1 MRPFRFVLLLAI
13 FVALP
18 IALTCW
24 SLFTAVDSAADSFH
38 AGYNTRS
45 SRLRSLFSFSTPSS
59 LFPPSAVISLTNDNS
74 TFFLARPAA
83 FGPSLPSRGLSGQ
96 LWVGKGFGDDALLKE
111 ESVHVAGWELGCS
124 DVPGWGESV
133 HKHLQQLHP
142 DQIKKKTA
150 VVPRDLP
157 PNHHSSD
164 APHDESDP
172 LSDGSRDIDD
182 GTDDYLHHPLQDSN
196 PATPGRPGEP
206 ASADQADK
214 TKQPTHADIESLQ
227 ESAAIA
233 GKVVMLARGGC
244 GFLEKVKWAQRRG
257 GIALIVGD
265 NERGAQ
271 LTIMYARGDTSNIT
285 IPALFT
291 SYTSA
296 HLLSSLVPAE
306 DKDEITIDGQKT
318 SQPTTDKGSIPK
330 PDDGKPVFTS
340 TKTGIRQPTSVA
352 DSDSAGAHDDDDG
365 TWVKNVLSAIGLSDN
380 SPFAHAEDSRRPPSS
395 GNIDWVLL
403 EDWDDDQ
410 PADSP
415 VKSQSVTVSDRDA
428 TPTPSPRPKST
439 SSHRL
444 EGDDF
449 VIGVQDWR
457 DADLVAPRPTPGSG
471 QAVTKP
477 KNGKEAATE
486 TPSRVKPSSTPGA
499 TFEGGSITPG
509 SGEYDHQNS
518 NPIGNRPH
526 RGDKPKKPKSGKGDE
541 QPQEEPAEGSWL
553 GFFKSNEPNE
563 GDDKRRPSQDSEAS
577 DRKTKG
583 ASSRTSGEDQLEGL
597 WVTLTPTSVSTNP
610 FFDTLLVLVVSPLV
624 TLTVV
629 YALLLLRSRIRRRR
643 WRAPKSVVERLP
655 VRTYHTMT
663 TTSSTTSSQIAAP
676 EAFSPTSPLLISTS
690 QDISRRPTNPNR
702 TRSQTTIGVF
712 PSASVDGGSLSQT
725 SPRSPA
731 AAEKTTS
738 TSKFTKRK
746 RYTGRQ
752 VECVVCLEEYVDGE
766 SQVMSLPC
774 GHEFHADCITPWLVT
789 RRRTCPICKGD
800 VVRSLARAN
809 SARWEDDTL
818 SDEQTSD
825 DVQSRVAQTTND
837 EPSAAIPIPV
847 RLEDDRIDDD
857 VEQGRDAE
865 TPLLSASQAQQ
876 ADRHGQPLW
885 RNIVSA
891 SVSRL
896 SGDTLWR
903 QTPVDRNR

>member
-1 MRPFRFVLLLAI
+1 MRPFRFILLLAI

-96 LWVGKGFGDDALLKE
+96 LWVGKGFGDDSLLKE
-111 ESVHVAGWELGCS
+111 ESIHVAGWELGCS

-133 HKHLQQLHP
+133 HKHLQRLHP
-142 DQIKKKTA
+142 DYTKKKSSA
-150 VVPRDLP
+150 VPRDLP
-157 PNHHSSD
+157 ASGHSSD
-164 APHDESDP
+164 APHDGPDH
-172 LSDGSRDIDD
+172 LSGGSPEMDD

-196 PATPGRPGEP
+196 PATPGSPGEP
-206 ASADQADK
+206 ADVDHADK

-271 LTIMYARGDTSNIT
+271 LTIMYARGDTSNVT

-306 DKDEITIDGQKT
+306 DKDEMIIDGQKT
-318 SQPTTDKGSIPK
+318 QPTTDKVPAPK
-330 PDDGKPVFTS
+330 PDDSKPVFTS
-340 TKTGIRQPTSVA
+340 TKAGTRQPTNVA
-352 DSDSAGAHDDDDG
+352 ASNGGDSREDG
-365 TWVKNVLSAIGLSDN
+365 DTTWIDNILSAIGLSDN
-380 SPFAHAEDSRRPPSS
+380 SAFTHAEDSRRPPSS

-410 PADSP
+410 PADLLNKP
-415 VKSQSVTVSDRDA
+415 QTTSVNNRDVA
-428 TPTPSPRPKST
+428 PTPSPRPKTTT
-439 SSHRL
+439 SRRV

-471 QAVTKP
+471 EAPGKP
-477 KNGKEAATE
+477 KNGKEVATE
-486 TPSRVKPSSTPGA
+486 TPNRVKPSSTPGA
-499 TFEGGSITPG
+499 TLEGGSITPG
-509 SGEYDHQNS
+509 SGEYNHVNS
-518 NPIGNRPH
+518 NQASNRPQRGNRPK
-526 RGDKPKKPKSGKGDE
+526 GSLKPGKDDE
-541 QPQEEPAEGSWL
+541 QPQGQPSEGSWL
-553 GFFKSNEPNE
+553 DFFKSDEVDESDN
-563 GDDKRRPSQDSEAS
+563 KRRPAQDTEPS
-577 DRKTKG
+577 DRKNKG
-583 ASSRTSGEDQLEGL
+583 GSSRKSDDEDQLEGL

-690 QDISRRPTNPNR
+690 QDVSRRPTNQNR

-712 PSASVDGGSLSQT
+712 PSASVDGGLSQT
-725 SPRSPA
+725 IPRSPS
-731 AAEKTTS
+731 AEKTTS
-738 TSKFTKRK
+738 TSKYTKRK

-774 GHEFHADCITPWLVT
+774 GHEFHVDCITPWLVT

-818 SDEQTSD
+818 PDEQTSD
-825 DVQSRVAQTTND
+825 DVQSRAAQTTND

-847 RLEDDRIDDD
+847 RLEEDRMDDD
-857 VEQGRDAE
+857 VEQGRDVE
-865 TPLLSASQAQQ
+865 TPLLGGSHTHQG
-876 ADRHGQPLW
+876 DRHGQPLW

-903 QTPVDRNR
+903 QASVDRNR

>member
-1 MRPFRFVLLLAI
+1 MRPFRFLLLLII

-18 IALTCW
+18 MALTCW
-24 SLFTAVDSAADSFH
+24 SLFASVDNAADSFH
-38 AGYNTRS
+38 PGYNTRS
-45 SRLRSLFSFSTPSS
+45 SRFTSLFSFSTPSS

-83 FGPSLPSRGLSGQ
+83 FGPSLPSNGLSGQ
-96 LWVGKGFGDDALLKE
+96 LWVGKGFGDDSLLKE
-111 ESVHVAGWELGCS
+111 ESIHVTGWELGCS

-133 HKHLQQLHP
+133 HKHLQHSAP
-142 DQIKKKTA
+142 DRNKKKTA
-150 VVPRDLP
+150 ALPRDFP
-157 PNHHSSD
+157 PNGRSADHTNDVSSS
-164 APHDESDP
+164 PSDNLP
-172 LSDGSRDIDD
+172 TTDD
-182 GTDDYLHHPLQDSN
+182 GTDDYLHHPLKDSN
-196 PATPGRPGEP
+196 PATPGHLGEP
-206 ASADQADK
+206 ANVDQADK
-214 TKQPTHADIESLQ
+214 TKQATHADIESLQ

-257 GIALIVGD
+257 GIAVIVGD

-271 LTIMYARGDTSNIT
+271 LTIMYAKGDTSNIT
-285 IPALFT
+285 VPALFT

-296 HLLSSLVPAE
+296 HLLSSLVPPE
-306 DKDEITIDGQKT
+306 DKDEVMIDSQKP
-318 SQPTTDKGSIPK
+318 SQSSAEKGSIQK
-330 PDDGKPVFTS
+330 PDDSKPVFTS
-340 TKTGIRQPTSVA
+340 TKPGSRQPTNVPVGDSVGNQP
-352 DSDSAGAHDDDDG
+352 DEDK
-365 TWVKNVLSAIGLSDN
+365 TWVKNVLSAIGLSEN
-380 SPFAHAEDSRRPPSS
+380 SPFSHAEDSRRPPSS

-403 EDWDDDQ
+403 EDWDDDH
-410 PADSP
+410 PVDSP
-415 VKSQSVTVSDRDA
+415 NKPPSITVSDWDA
-428 TPTPSPRPKST
+428 TPTPAPRAKST
-439 SSHRL
+439 TSRKIDS
-444 EGDDF
+444 DDF

-457 DADLVAPRPTPGSG
+457 DADLVAPLPTPGSTETVKKAKNVKDG
-471 QAVTKP
+471 APETLNGIKP
-477 KNGKEAATE
+477 TSTPAATL
-486 TPSRVKPSSTPGA
+486 K
-499 TFEGGSITPG
+499 GGSITPG
-509 SGEYDHQNS
+509 SGEYDHGSSDQAS
-518 NPIGNRPH
+518 DLSQQRNRPA
-526 RGDKPKKPKSGKGDE
+526 RP
-541 QPQEEPAEGSWL
+541 QPNREDRPSQGEPSEGSWL
-553 GFFKSNEPNE
+553 DFFKPSEVNADASNE
-563 GDDKRRPSQDSEAS
+563 GTSRDSTADDHKVN
-577 DRKTKG
+577 G
-583 ASSRTSGEDQLEGL
+583 ASSRKSGDEDNHEGL

-663 TTSSTTSSQIAAP
+663 TTSSTTSSQIASP

-712 PSASVDGGSLSQT
+712 PSASVDGGLSRPT
-725 SPRSPA
+725 TRSSP
-731 AAEKTTS
+731 AEKTAS
-738 TSKFTKRK
+738 PSKITKRK

-800 VVRSLARAN
+800 VVRSLARAG
-809 SARWEDDTL
+809 SARWEDEMLQEHT
-818 SDEQTSD
+818 TD
-825 DVQSRVAQTTND
+825 DVQSLVAETTND
-837 EPSAAIPIPV
+837 EPSAAIPIPT
-847 RLEDDRIDDD
+847 RTEEDRIDDD
-857 VEQGRDAE
+857 VEQGRDIE
-865 TPLLSASQAQQ
+865 EPLMGGSRDQQ
-876 ADRHGQPLW
+876 SDRHGERQSLW